1 MFNFFRPKKNNS
13 APAVQQPSTSDGSSI
28 VGTDTKQQ
36 LQNINQELYKRNV
49 ELAIR
54 NKTLSLLKELYGI
67 SIQTLEAKALTA
79 KIADVIQKGFSFELV
94 GIFLLSVDGKI
105 LQQTA
110 LAQSERVVQYPD
122 DDVLLKF
129 SQRKFII
136 AKYPLLQQLI
146 NQQKPA
152 ELNRLAD
159 IWGGTINTAELDAFQ
174 KEVKIATTLLY
185 PLSIADRTLGLLA
198 VCINQ
203 PLQDLPVY
211 EREAIESFVN
221 VISVAL
227 DKAMLYQQLNVANK
241 QLAEKNAQLKKLDEA
256 KSEFISIASHQLR
269 TPLTV
274 IKGYISM
281 MLEGSFGQLNT
292 QEVESLHKVY
302 ESNQRLIDLVEDLLN
317 ISRIESG
324 RLQFNWANE
333 NMEDLASSVVDELQQ
348 NAKKKKLQLEYVAPA
363 ERLPQVKMDNEKL
376 RQVFMNLVDN
386 SIKYTEQGSVHV
398 SVKLE
403 GDSVV
408 SRVSDSGM
416 GIDPEDLP
424 NLFQKFSRGK
434 GMSLVHTEGTGLG
447 LYVAREMVAA
457 HGGRVWAESPG
468 KGRGSTFIVSLPII
482 KEKKT
487 AAAATTAKKTPAK
500 KVASSTVKTS

>member
-1 MFNFFRPKKNNS
+1 MQFFRPKKNIA
-13 APAVQQPSTSDGSSI
+13 APAVQQPSLSDGSSV
-28 VGTDTKQQ
+28 VGADTQ
-36 LQNINQELYKRNV
+36 LQTINQELYKRNV

-54 NKTLSLLKELYGI
+54 NKTLSLLRELYGI
-67 SIQTLEAKALTA
+67 SIQTLDVKTLTGR
-79 KIADVIQKGFSFELV
+79 IADIIQKGFSFEIV
-94 GIFLLSVDGKI
+94 GIFLLSADGKT
-105 LQQTA
+105 LQQAA
-110 LAQSERVVQYPD
+110 LAQSERVIQYPD

-129 SQRKFII
+129 SQRKFTV
-136 AKYPLLQQLI
+136 AKYPLIQRLI
-146 NQQKPA
+146 QQQKPA
-152 ELNRLAD
+152 EVSRLAD
-159 IWGGTINTAELDAFQ
+159 IWGATMNADALDTFQ

-185 PLSIADRTLGLLA
+185 PLSISDRVLGLLA

-203 PLQDLPVY
+203 PYPELPVY

-221 VISVAL
+221 VVSVAL

-241 QLAEKNAQLKKLDEA
+241 QLAEKNVQLKKLDEA

-333 NMEDLASSVVDELQQ
+333 NMEDLVSSVVDELQQ
-348 NAKKKKLQLEYVAPA
+348 NAKKKKLQLEYLAPPK
-363 ERLPQVKMDNEKL
+363 RLPQVKMDAEKL

-386 SIKYTEQGSVHV
+386 SIKYTEQGSVRV

-403 GDSVV
+403 EGAIVT
-408 SRVSDSGM
+408 RVSDSGM
-416 GIDPEDLP
+416 GIDPADLP

-457 HGGRVWAESPG
+457 HGGKIWAESPG
-468 KGRGSTFIVSLPII
+468 KGRGSTFVVSLPMV

-487 AAAATTAKKTPAK
+487 DLNTKPTG
-500 KVASSTVKTS
+500 S